1 MRARTA
7 LPTLAVAT
15 LLATTTGAQVVL
27 KVNGTAITAG
37 QLGVAKYRAISETPA
52 LADDTAAATRAAVG
66 QLIANALLAE
76 AGREAGLTVTKK
88 QVNQSLETIKAQLG
102 GRAAARELLKQIG
115 ATEEEVLQ
123 AATRRRLAELFVS
136 ERLGPSVTVNEEEAK
151 AYYDSHMDE
160 FHHFAQARIR
170 GVFVSAPP
178 GITEKADADAKAR
191 ATEAERRILAG
202 EDFAKVA
209 RDLSDDMSK
218 TNGGEL
224 GWMDAGYVAS
234 LASQFGTDLSTQEAG
249 DTSTVL
255 RGKFGYWVVQLVAK
269 RPAGSPPFDEIKDV
283 ITRKLHEAKV
293 NDAVAATVRERRA
306 KATVE
311 ALDPAVR
318 AAL

>member
-1 MRARTA
+1 MDPRRAVWTV
-7 LPTLAVAT
+7 AVAA
-15 LLATTTGAQVVL
+15 LLAGGASAQVVL
-27 KVNGTAITAG
+27 KVNSTPITAG
-37 QLGVAKYRAISETPA
+37 QLGVAKYKAISDTPA
-52 LADDTAAATRAAVG
+52 LADDDAKATRAAVDL
-66 QLIANALLAE
+66 LITNVLLAD

-88 QVNQSLETIKAQLG
+88 QVNQGLETIKAQLG
-102 GRAAARELLKQIG
+102 GRAAAKELLRQIG
-115 ATEEEVLQ
+115 ATEEDVLQ
-123 AATRRRLAELFVS
+123 AATWRRLADLFVS
-136 ERLGPSVTVNEEEAK
+136 DRLGPSLTVSEEEAK
-151 AYYDSHMDE
+151 AYYDTHADE

-178 GITEKADADAKAR
+178 GISEKADADAKAR

-202 EDFAKVA
+202 EEFANVA

-218 TNGGEL
+218 ANGGEL

-234 LASQFGTDLSTQEAG
+234 LASQFGADFSTQEAG

-283 ITRKLHEAKV
+283 ITKRLHETKV
-293 NDAVAATVRERRA
+293 NEAVAATLRERRA
-306 KATVE
+306 AATIE
-311 ALDPAVR
+311 ALDPAVK